1 MAKVFITKYALTKG
15 IIEKEAEIN
24 SYRDGSKYAYV
35 RGEFNGYNMTRDA
48 FFDYNNAIQNA
59 EEMRQ
64 KKIASLKKQI
74 TKLEKLSFNNKIS
87 KS

>member
-15 IIEKEAEIN
+15 IIEKEVEIY
-24 SYRDGSKYAYV
+24 SYMDGSKYAYV
-35 RGEFNGYNMTRDA
+35 KGEFNGYKMTEDA
-48 FFDYNNAIQNA
+48 FYNHENAIQKS

-74 TKLEKLSFNNKIS
+74 AKLEKLSFNNK
-87 KS
+87 

>member
-15 IIEKEAEIN
+15 IIEKEVEIR
-24 SYRDGSKYAYV
+24 SYGDGSKYAYV
-35 RGEFNGYNMTRDA
+35 KGEFNGYKMTKDA
-48 FFDYNNAIQNA
+48 FYNHENAIRKS

-74 TKLEKLSFNNKIS
+74 AKLEKLSFKKN
-87 KS
+87 